1 MRLQDSKNELRNL
14 LSEEMLDE
22 TVLLILANKQDLP
35 GALKYDEIDNIL
47 ELDTIKSNKWKLFSC
62 SAFNGQNINEALDWL
77 VNQISKDLYHS

>member
-1 MRLQDSKNELRNL
+1 MKL
-14 LSEEMLDE
+14 LL
-22 TVLLILANKQDLP
+22 TLVNKQDFP

-77 VNQISKDLYHS
+77 VNQISKDLYDS